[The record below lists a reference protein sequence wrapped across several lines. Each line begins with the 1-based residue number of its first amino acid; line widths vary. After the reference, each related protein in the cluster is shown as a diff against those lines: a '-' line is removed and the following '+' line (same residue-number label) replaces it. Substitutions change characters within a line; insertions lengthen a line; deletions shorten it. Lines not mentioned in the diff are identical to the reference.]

1 MAKKLSR
8 TQHSALNLA
17 VSSVAQIVSFGLSFV
32 ARIVF
37 IKVLGVEILGINAL
51 FESILVALSLLDL
64 GLGSAVAYSFYQ
76 PLADNDQAKIVN
88 LLAFYAKI
96 YRFLAGLFFVG
107 GLVVVPFL
115 PTITKTSIP
124 LADLTVYYLLLLLAT
139 SSSYLF
145 VYKATLITADQ
156 KTYVV
161 KIHST
166 LFAVLRTAAQL
177 VALLMWRDYKA
188 WLIIHLISVVGMNLA
203 LAWKAH
209 KLYPYL
215 NQAPQPLSK
224 TERREISRNVK
235 SLFLYRISGVVIN
248 TSDNVIGSMIVGAA
262 KIGIYSNYYMIIGT
276 IGTFFQALL
285 ASLTASIGNLSLS
298 KNKQNQYQVFRA
310 VNFLTFWSVGVVV
323 VWLSLSLNH
332 IISLWLGEKMLFA
345 NWIMWVIVANF
356 YFQTTAAPLWL
367 FRDGYGTFHQVK
379 NIGIYMAIVNIVLSV
394 VLGLWLGIGG
404 VLLATLVSRLTTVYW
419 LEPWLLHKIIFK
431 RSYSQ
436 YLRMRLKYAL
446 VIVVS
451 LIGSWLISDWLII
464 RGLWQVLEQLIISAI
479 ITSGL
484 FFGLFWQTKEVRL
497 LLDKIIVLL
506 EAKANKY

>member
-51 FESILVALSLLDL
+51 FESILMALSLLDL

-115 PTITKTSIP
+115 PAITKTSIP

-156 KTYVV
+156 KTYIV
-161 KIHST
+161 KIYST

-248 TSDNVIGSMIVGAA
+248 TSDNVIGSMIAGAA

-356 YFQTTAAPLWL
+356 YFQTTAAPLWS
-367 FRDGYGTFHQVK
+367 FRDGYGAFHQVK

-419 LEPWLLHKIIFK
+419 LEPWLLHKIIFQK
-431 RSYSQ
+431 PYFD
-436 YLRMRLKYAL
+436 YLLTRLKYAA
-446 VIVVS
+446 V
-451 LIGSWLISDWLII
+451 
-464 RGLWQVLEQLIISAI
+464 LIISFLIVAFVTQNFALNSFLGVILKLILSSVVVSILFIGFFYHSDQFNSIKKYLFLAI
-479 ITSGL
+479 
-484 FFGLFWQTKEVRL
+484 KR
-497 LLDKIIVLL
+497 D
-506 EAKANKY
+506 N